1 MSINILDL
9 LVKGNGL
16 ALHERQTRA
25 LINGDTLSNTA
36 YAIVLSVKSSTL
48 LDFEPATGQQNTL
61 YEVTARVLKP
71 AQGQSSRH
79 CHEPYE
85 DPCIIINDADKK
97 NMLTALHTKFIGELP
112 DKGLQPNDIVEVEFT
127 DHTFLNEKVR
137 DVQFGILKK
146 KINSNAIGIQRSG
159 ASIYQICE
167 DIAASDMWN
176 SGTPM
181 SVVAPPPVVPPSL
194 SSFLS
199 TSEYESDGGPVIKK
213 AKELGFET
221 FDKEPFRMFI
231 FGIRGPNRTVDSFD
245 DTLGV
250 AYIDDTGKW
259 NLHYYIGTTDPGAYY
274 TTRTKDGES
283 VATSI
288 MAEGQ
293 YIDAYQIG
301 KHRGKYDALK
311 QVGSVDQYLDR
322 SGDSKLDFTGKHA
335 TPPGRPGL
343 NIHASVRGGPG
354 KTATRVG
361 KYSAGCQVHAT
372 SDGFESMMTLARLQV
387 QKIGKKDFTYTLM
400 DQWFGG
406 VR

>member
-36 YAIVLSVKSSTL
+36 YAIVLNVESSTL
-48 LDFEPATGQQNTL
+48 LDFEPASGQQNTL

-85 DPCIIINDADKK
+85 DPCIIVDDVDKR

-146 KINSNAIGIQRSG
+146 KINANAIGIHQSR

-167 DIAASDMWN
+167 DMAASNMWN

-181 SVVAPPPVVPPSL
+181 PVVPPPAVTPPTL

-199 TSEYESDGGPVIKK
+199 SAEYETTGGPVIEQAKK
-213 AKELGFET
+213 LGFQT
-221 FDKEPFRMFI
+221 FDKEAFRMFI

-250 AYIDDTGKW
+250 AYIDDAGKW
-259 NLHYYIGTTDPGAYY
+259 HLHYYIGTTDPGAYY
-274 TTRTKDGES
+274 TTRTKDGKG

-288 MAEGQ
+288 LAEGQ
-293 YIDAYQIG
+293 YIDAYSLG
-301 KHRGKYDALK
+301 KHRGKYEALV
-311 QVGSVDQYLDR
+311 QTGQLDQYLDR
-322 SGDSKLDFTGKHA
+322 TGDAQLDFTGRHT
-335 TPPGRPGL
+335 TPHGSPGL
-343 NIHASVRGGPG
+343 NIHASVRTPG
-354 KTATRVG
+354 QTAKRVHN
-361 KYSAGCQVHAT
+361 YSAGCQVHAT
-372 SDGFESMMTLARLQV
+372 ADGFESMMTLARLQIS
-387 QKIGKKDFTYTLM
+387 KTGKRKFTYTLM
-400 DQWFGG
+400 KQWWPGG
-406 VR
+406 VS